1 METRSRVERQAFG
14 IETRSAT
21 RVLDLTWR
29 RAAGALTAAKEK
41 RTVWADIFIGVV
53 CIDCGLELWRRCRQS
68 ASLEAAFSR
77 TDVFCHPF
85 HVFARCPVTRHF
97 LVYFCPVNEH
107 RSTDRIVR
115 PIPTKNKQTL
125 KPSSAR
131 AAHPFTTRTPARSTN
146 SGNMAAEQNEKA
158 YQKQLG
164 VNVGCVSQ
172 PRLNPRAS
180 PARASPC
187 FFPSTSRAQA
197 LTPSRLSSLPTASAP
212 RARRRV
218 PARTVPATTRTS
230 VLASRPRVR
239 LSRVSRPHHDREAR
253 SGVALDFQG
262 SLGLEAAP
270 RFLGSRRAAR
280 GPARGRTWTRF
291 VCESRHDTR
300 LDRPRLPRAV
310 RRAIAPRRARRWGP
324 CQPPH
329 PAPRAASQR

>member
-1 METRSRVERQAFG
+1 MVSSCGGGAVNRRRLRPLFRGAGCFLPSISCIRALSRDSSLLGLFLP
-14 IETRSAT
+14 SH
-21 RVLDLTWR
+21 
-29 RAAGALTAAKEK
+29 RASVN
-41 RTVWADIFIGVV
+41 RPNCPTV
-53 CIDCGLELWRRCRQS
+53 
-68 ASLEAAFSR
+68 
-77 TDVFCHPF
+77 
-85 HVFARCPVTRHF
+85 
-97 LVYFCPVNEH
+97 
-107 RSTDRIVR
+107 
-115 PIPTKNKQTL
+115 PTKNEQTL

-131 AAHPFTTRTPARSTN
+131 PAHPFTTRTPARSTN

-187 FFPSTSRAQA
+187 FFPPHRERQA

-239 LSRVSRPHHDREAR
+239 LSRVSRPHRDRQAR

-291 VCESRHDTR
+291 VCESRHTPR
-300 LDRPRLPRAV
+300 LDRPRPSRPV

>member
-1 METRSRVERQAFG
+1 
-14 IETRSAT
+14 
-21 RVLDLTWR
+21 
-29 RAAGALTAAKEK
+29 
-41 RTVWADIFIGVV
+41 
-53 CIDCGLELWRRCRQS
+53 
-68 ASLEAAFSR
+68 
-77 TDVFCHPF
+77 
-85 HVFARCPVTRHF
+85 
-97 LVYFCPVNEH
+97 
-107 RSTDRIVR
+107 
-115 PIPTKNKQTL
+115 
-125 KPSSAR
+125 
-131 AAHPFTTRTPARSTN
+131 
-146 SGNMAAEQNEKA
+146 MAAEQNEKA

-164 VNVGCVSQ
+164 VNVGCVFQ

-187 FFPSTSRAQA
+187 FFPSHRERQA

-239 LSRVSRPHHDREAR
+239 LSRVSRPHRDREAR
-253 SGVALDFQG
+253 FGVALDFQG

-291 VCESRHDTR
+291 VCESPHTPR
-300 LDRPRLPRAV
+300 LDRPRPSRPV

-329 PAPRAASQR
+329 PAPRGQPKMMIFRHATPPLMPHERNTHMSSLPPSPRQAPTSTRSAPSPETCPSAAAS

>member
-1 METRSRVERQAFG
+1 
-14 IETRSAT
+14 
-21 RVLDLTWR
+21 
-29 RAAGALTAAKEK
+29 
-41 RTVWADIFIGVV
+41 
-53 CIDCGLELWRRCRQS
+53 
-68 ASLEAAFSR
+68 
-77 TDVFCHPF
+77 
-85 HVFARCPVTRHF
+85 
-97 LVYFCPVNEH
+97 
-107 RSTDRIVR
+107 
-115 PIPTKNKQTL
+115 
-125 KPSSAR
+125 
-131 AAHPFTTRTPARSTN
+131 
-146 SGNMAAEQNEKA
+146 MAAEQNEKA

-187 FFPSTSRAQA
+187 FFPSHRERQA

-239 LSRVSRPHHDREAR
+239 LSRVSRPHRDREAR
-253 SGVALDFQG
+253 FGVALDFQG

-291 VCESRHDTR
+291 VCESPHTPR
-300 LDRPRLPRAV
+300 LDRPRPSRPV

-329 PAPRAASQR
+329 PAPERPAKDDDISPLDSPSHAP